1 MSLAVPV
8 FLLEMVP
15 MALGSHIGHSLTAN
29 LVKFVLTGIV
39 LSVAGRDFFIRA
51 WKAAWHGV
59 ADMNTLVAI
68 GTGSAFLYST
78 WAMATGHPDVY
89 FDTAAVVVALVLLG
103 KWMEDRAKNR
113 TRDTLRGLFDLVPK
127 QATVVRPDGRHD
139 AIPLKAVRIGDRL
152 LVKAFES
159 VPVDGQIDEGDAS
172 LDQSMMTG
180 ESLPVAKKPG
190 DRVIGGTR
198 NGATSFT
205 FRAEK
210 IGADTALAGIVA
222 AVEHAQG
229 SKAPIQRLV
238 DKISGVFVP
247 VVLVIAAITFGLTLW
262 TQSLEVALL
271 HTVAVLIIACPCALG
286 LATPTA
292 IMVGS
297 GRAAQKGI
305 LIKDAV
311 SLEAAKTI
319 TTILLDKTG
328 TLTTGALRLAELH
341 PLGDQEPDSL
351 LQMIAS
357 VEQHSDHPIARSILQ
372 AASQKA
378 LKLSPALQVETRAG
392 VGMSGLVGSA
402 SIDIG
407 SLKLLPED
415 HAGWMWANAQMTLG
429 RTLVT
434 VLINRAP
441 AALIALESDLRGNA
455 KEAVARFHELGLKV
469 VMLTGDN
476 QTAAD
481 AVARQLGID
490 EVVAEVSPTGKADV
504 VRRYQEGGTHVAM
517 VGDGINDSVALTQ
530 ADLGIALASGSDLA
544 VSSADITI
552 TGNDL
557 LSIAEAMRISKQT
570 YRIIRQNLFWAFV
583 YNTIGI
589 PLAALGLLSP
599 MLAGAA
605 MALSSVSVVTN
616 SLRIK

>member
-15 MALGSHIGHSLTAN
+15 MALGSHIGHSLPAN
-29 LVKFVLTGIV
+29 LVKFALTAIV
-39 LSVAGRDFFIRA
+39 LSVAGRGFFIRA

-68 GTGSAFLYST
+68 GTGSAFLYSS
-78 WAMATGHPDVY
+78 WAMVTGHPDVY

-113 TRDTLRGLFDLVPK
+113 TRDTLRGLLNLVPK
-127 QATVVRPDGRHD
+127 MASIQRDDGSYD
-139 AIPLKAVRIGDRL
+139 TIPLKAVRIGNLL
-152 LVKAFES
+152 LVKAHEA
-159 VPVDGQIDEGDAS
+159 VPVDGMIEEGDAT

-180 ESLPVAKKPG
+180 ESLPVSKKPG
-190 DRVIGGTR
+190 DRVVGGTR

-210 IGADTALAGIVA
+210 VGTDTALAGIVA

-238 DKISGVFVP
+238 DKIASVFVP
-247 VVLVIAAITFGLTLW
+247 VVLVVALITFIYFFSTATLD
-262 TQSLEVALL
+262 VALL
-271 HTVAVLIIACPCALG
+271 HAVAVLIIACPCALG

-319 TTILLDKTG
+319 STILLDKTG
-328 TLTTGALRLAELH
+328 TLTTGAMQVVEIHTFDGHDSA
-341 PLGDQEPDSL
+341 SL
-351 LQMIAS
+351 LSDMAS
-357 VEQHSDHPIARSILQ
+357 VEQHSDHPIGRGILQ
-372 AASQKA
+372 AARSA
-378 LKLSPALQVETRAG
+378 NLVLKPALRVETRAG
-392 VGMSGLVGSA
+392 VGVSGLVGSA
-402 SIDIG
+402 TVDIG

-415 HAGWMWANAQMTLG
+415 HEGRMWARTQMEQG
-429 RTLVT
+429 RTLVA
-434 VLINRAP
+434 VLVNRTP
-441 AALIALESDLRGNA
+441 AGLVALESELRGHA
-455 KEAVARFHELGLKV
+455 KEAVEQFHALGLRV

-476 QTAAD
+476 QISAD

-504 VRRYQEGGTHVAM
+504 VRKYQQGGLHVAM

-557 LSIAEAMRISKQT
+557 RSIAEAMHISKRT
-570 YRIIRQNLFWAFV
+570 YTVIRQNLFWAFV
-583 YNTIGI
+583 YNTVGI
-589 PLAALGLLSP
+589 PLAALGFLSP
-599 MLAGAA
+599 MIAGAA

-616 SLRIK
+616 SLRIR

>member
-8 FLLEMVP
+8 FVLEMVP
-15 MALGSHIGHSLTAN
+15 MVFGWHWGHAPWAQA
-29 LVKFVLTGIV
+29 VKAVLTGIV
-39 LSVAGRDFFIRA
+39 LFGAGGAFFVRA
-51 WKAAWHGV
+51 WTAARHGV

-68 GTGSAFLYST
+68 GTGSAFFYST
-78 WAMATGHPDVY
+78 WAMLKGIPEVY

-113 TRDTLRGLFDLVPK
+113 TRDTLRGLLDLVP
-127 QATVVRPDGRHD
+127 QMATVRRADGSLD
-139 AIPLKAVRIGDRL
+139 TIPLKSVRIGDLL

-159 VPVDGQIDEGDAS
+159 VPVDGLIEEGGAQ

-180 ESLPVAKKPG
+180 ESLPVSKSPG

-210 IGADTALAGIVA
+210 IGSDTALAGIVA

-238 DKISGVFVP
+238 DKIAAVFVP
-247 VVLVIAAITFGLTLW
+247 AVLV
-262 TQSLEVALL
+262 VALVTFVGFFFTAGIETAL
-271 HTVAVLIIACPCALG
+271 LNTVAVLIIACPCALG

-319 TTILLDKTG
+319 RTILLDKTG
-328 TLTTGALRLAELH
+328 TLTTGTLRMAELH
-341 PLGDQEPDSL
+341 PLGDQQPDAL
-351 LQMIAS
+351 LQLAAS

-378 LKLSPALQVETRAG
+378 IQLSPALQVETRAG
-392 VGMSGLVGSA
+392 VGVSGLVGSA
-402 SIDIG
+402 SVELG
-407 SLKLLPED
+407 SLNLLPDD
-415 HAGWMWANAQMTLG
+415 HAGWVWANAQMSLG

-441 AALIALESDLRGNA
+441 AALIALESDLRGHA
-455 KEAVARFHELGLKV
+455 KEAVAKFHGLGLKV

-476 QTAAD
+476 QTAAE

-490 EVVAEVSPTGKADV
+490 EVVAEVSPNGKADV
-504 VRRYQEGGTHVAM
+504 VRRYQADGTHVAM

-544 VSSADITI
+544 VSSADVTI

-557 LSIAEAMRISKQT
+557 LSIAEAMRISKRT
-570 YRIIRQNLFWAFV
+570 YTIIRQNLFWAFV

-589 PLAALGLLSP
+589 PLAALGFLSP